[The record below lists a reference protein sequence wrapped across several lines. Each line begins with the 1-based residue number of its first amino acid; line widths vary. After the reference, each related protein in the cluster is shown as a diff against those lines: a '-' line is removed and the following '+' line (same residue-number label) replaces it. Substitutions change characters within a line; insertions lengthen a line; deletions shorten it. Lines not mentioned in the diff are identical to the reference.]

1 MFLNRLNKP
10 KKVLLLGSGAL
21 KIGEAG
27 EFDYSGSQ
35 AIKALKEEGVKVVL
49 LNPNVATVQTSEG
62 MADEIYFLP
71 VNADTAEE
79 IIKKEKTDGIMIAFG
94 GQTAL
99 NAGLALYDRGA
110 LERNGVK
117 VYGTPIEA
125 VRNTEDRELFAKKM
139 LEIGVKIARSKAAC
153 SPGEV
158 RDAVKEIG
166 LPVILRGAFALGG
179 LGSSIVKTE
188 EQLEKILPNLF
199 SQVSQILVE
208 ESLEGWKEIEYEVVA
223 DAGGACITV
232 CNMENLDPLGVHTG
246 DSIVVAPS
254 QTLNNAEYY
263 MLREIALK
271 TIRHLGIIGECNIQ
285 YALDPQS
292 EDYRVIEVNARLSRS
307 SALASKATGYPLAYV
322 AAKLALGFSLTEL
335 PNEITRKTSAFFEP
349 ALDYCVV
356 KVPRWDLE
364 KFSGVETTIGSSMK
378 SVGEA
383 MGIGR
388 DFAEALQKALR
399 MVSIGVEGLEGD
411 AMRSVDLR
419 EAISVANP
427 YRIFAIA
434 NALRRGFDEKE
445 ICELSRIDRWFVSQ
459 IKRVVDL
466 ERKIEASPWPLDKEF
481 LLELKKTGFSDA
493 QIAGIAGK
501 TADEVRGLRREFGV
515 RPVRRQIDTLA
526 AEYAAQTNYLY
537 LSYDGTIDEAID
549 GKDKKVL
556 ILGSGVY
563 RIGSSVEFDW
573 CCVNAV
579 QTAKELGFDVVLL
592 NCNPETVSTD
602 YDVCDKLIFDEIS
615 LETVLE
621 IVEIEK
627 PWGVIISVGGQAPNN
642 LAMKLAKNGVKIL
655 GTQAEMIDAAED
667 RHKFSSL
674 CDAAGIDQPV
684 WMEYKGEGD
693 LALAREK
700 IGYPALVRP
709 SYVLS
714 GAAMRVVNDETQL
727 RNFLARAALV
737 SPDYPVVISRYETGA
752 KEIEIDAVAD
762 DGKIAAWAISEHV
775 ENAGVHS
782 GDATLVLPPQR
793 LYLETVRRIKAV
805 AKLLA
810 EKLRISGPFN
820 IQFLARDNHIKVI
833 ECNLRASRSLPF
845 VSKTTKVNYVKL
857 ATKIMLGERVEPG
870 ENRALDLDYVAVKAA
885 QFSFLRLPGADPT
898 LGVEMASTGEAACF
912 GDDLHEALLKSLL
925 STGFKIPQKGVLVA
939 VGPDREKKDF
949 ADLVKA
955 LYDLGLDVYATPGTA
970 KALRE
975 AGRQCKTVFKLSE
988 NKSPSTIDVIVN
1000 RDVDM
1005 VVNIPKG
1012 GNESER
1018 IDGFAIRRTAVDR
1031 GAPLITNIQLA
1042 KAIIKALECGADK
1055 RLQTKPWSAY

>member
-62 MADEIYFLP
+62 MADEVYFLP
-71 VNADTAEE
+71 VNAETAEE

-99 NAGLALYDRGA
+99 NAGLALYDGGA
-110 LERNGVK
+110 LERNGVQ

-139 LEIGVKIARSKAAC
+139 REIGVKIARSKAAC
-153 SPGEV
+153 TASEV
-158 RDAVKEIG
+158 KAAVDEIG

-199 SQVSQILVE
+199 SQSSQILVE

-285 YALDPQS
+285 YALDPHS

-399 MVSIGVEGLEGD
+399 MVSIGVEGLEGET
-411 AMRSVDLR
+411 MRSVDLR

-427 YRIFAIA
+427 YRIFAVA
-434 NALRRGFDEKE
+434 NALRRGFAEDE
-445 ICELSRIDRWFVSQ
+445 ICALSRIDRWFVSQ
-459 IKRVVDL
+459 IKRVVDM
-466 ERKIEASPWPLDKEF
+466 ERKIEASAWPLEKEL

-493 QIAGIAGK
+493 QIAGIAGR
-501 TADEVRGLRREFGV
+501 TAEEVRGLRRELSV
-515 RPVRRQIDTLA
+515 RPIRRQIDTLA

-549 GKDKKVL
+549 GKEKKVL

-579 QTAKELGFDVVLL
+579 QTAKELGYDVVLL

-627 PWGVIISVGGQAPNN
+627 PWGVILSVGGQVPNN
-642 LAMKLAKNGVKIL
+642 LAVKLANNGVKIL

-674 CDAAGIDQPV
+674 CDAAGIDQPA

-870 ENRALDLDYVAVKAA
+870 DNKALDLDYVAVKAA

-898 LGVEMASTGEAACF
+898 LGVEMASTGEVACF
-912 GDDLHEALLKSLL
+912 GDDLHEALLKSLI
-925 STGFKIPQKGVLVA
+925 STGFKIPKIGVLVA
-939 VGPDREKKDF
+939 VGPDKEKKDF
-949 ADLVKA
+949 ADFSET
-955 LYDLGLDVYATPGTA
+955 LYKLGLRVYATPGTA

-975 AGRQCKTVFKLSE
+975 AGRECETVYKLSE

-1000 RDVDM
+1000 RGVDM
-1005 VVNIPKG
+1005 VINIPKG

-1031 GAPLITNIQLA
+1031 GASLITNIQLA
-1042 KAIIKALECGADK
+1042 KAIIKALECGAHK
-1055 RLQTKPWSAY
+1055 RLSAKPWSAY